1 MQFIPLIQPHLFR
14 PQSRKIAIN
23 IQKGILLLHA
33 LRSTHLSLK
42 VHGGPTVHLGRTSVR
57 KTITTSETRNQF
69 KIAMKY

>member
-23 IQKGILLLHA
+23 IQNGILLLHA

-42 VHGGPTVHLGRTSVR
+42 VHGAPDGAPR
-57 KTITTSETRNQF
+57 
-69 KIAMKY
+69 